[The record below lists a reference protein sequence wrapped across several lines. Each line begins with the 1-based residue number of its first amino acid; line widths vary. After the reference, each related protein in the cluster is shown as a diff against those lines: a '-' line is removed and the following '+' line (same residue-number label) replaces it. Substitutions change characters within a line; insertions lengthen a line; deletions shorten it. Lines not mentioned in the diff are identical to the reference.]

1 VLTRDVFVPGGTPK
15 ITYNPRTERHL
26 ETEVQ
31 NYLSQGGKA
40 LSVSGPTKC
49 GKTVLIAKLLPP
61 DVSIWIQGSDI
72 SSAEDLWRGV
82 VDFLGLWDTV
92 EVATGTTSAGS
103 GGVTAE
109 VSTGVVKGAVN
120 LGKNA
125 TTSSSKRSS
134 RKRALADVAREA
146 LKTVNTPIIIDDF
159 HFVPEGAR
167 QDIARAIKS
176 IIPFCPVIMIAVPYD
191 AFEAVAAEPDLG
203 GRVWHL
209 ELEPWDLE
217 ELHFIGTA
225 GFDALN
231 LTDRKGALAQ
241 ACAEESFGAPFIMQ
255 QLCFDVCTSQSVI
268 KRQAIQRQVNRPNG
282 WPDFLGRIARR
293 TKPTVFQKLLDGAK
307 TRGTER
313 LPRRFHEDGLELDIY
328 GCVLRGIQHLGPKA
342 VTNYSEL
349 NRYLQDNVVTPAPTG
364 QQVGNCL
371 SQMHEIADKSR
382 GTGDPAFV
390 YKDERAHVVDPFLLF
405 YLKRGGW

>member
-1 VLTRDVFVPGGTPK
+1 M
-15 ITYNPRTERHL
+15 
-26 ETEVQ
+26 
-31 NYLSQGGKA
+31 GKA
-40 LSVSGPTKC
+40 LSVYGPTKC
-49 GKTVLIAKLLPP
+49 GKTVLIERLLPP

-92 EVATGTTSAGS
+92 EVATGTTFADS
-103 GGVTAE
+103 GGRTAE
-109 VSTGVVKGAVN
+109 LNTGVVKGGIN
-120 LGKNA
+120 SSKNA
-125 TTSSSKRSS
+125 TTSNSTRAS

-146 LKTVNTPIIIDDF
+146 LKTVSTPIVIDDF

-167 QDIARAIKS
+167 RDIARAIKS

-191 AFEAVAAEPDLG
+191 AFEAVVAEPDLG

-209 ELEPWDLE
+209 ELEPWDLQ
-217 ELHFIGTA
+217 ELCFIGTA
-225 GFDALN
+225 GFVALN
-231 LTDRKGALAQ
+231 LIDRNDALAR
-241 ACAEESFGAPFIMQ
+241 ACAKESFGAPFIMQ
-255 QLCFDVCTSQSVI
+255 QLCFEVCTSQSVL
-268 KRQAIQRQVNRPNG
+268 KRPAIQRQVRRPSD
-282 WPDFLGRIARR
+282 WADFLERIARR
-293 TKPTVFQKLLDGAK
+293 TKPPVFQKLLDGAK

-313 LPRRFHEDGLELDIY
+313 LPRRFHEDGRELDIY
-328 GCVLRGIQHLGPKA
+328 GCVLRAIQRLGPKT

-349 NRYLQDNVVTPAPTG
+349 NRYLDETVVTPAPTG